1 MLLRATS
8 AVGIAVG
15 IGAWR
20 WYCRRHHQ
28 GFEDEDDESESP
40 REEVRQ
46 VPHGSFAFCV
56 FMFNCLLGRSP
67 EFRVCS
73 KANSAKKGLCQV
85 QHSKVSLAV
94 IDLLDDIQ
102 GLLEVLE
109 GDKSAAFPRFSS
121 VFLGDSTV
129 VGTVKRGVHWASLPC
144 ETEPG
149 AP

>member
-1 MLLRATS
+1 MKARA
-8 AVGIAVG
+8 
-15 IGAWR
+15 
-20 WYCRRHHQ
+20 
-28 GFEDEDDESESP
+28 
-40 REEVRQ
+40 RERKCARYRTVAS
-46 VPHGSFAFCV
+46 HFCV

-129 VGTVKRGVHWASLPC
+129 VEL
-144 ETEPG
+144 
-149 AP
+149 